1 MPERLPLTLLDMK
14 NLAYLVWPGTIAA
27 TLALSLPTLAANAPA
42 EPQRAG
48 IDWFAGD
55 VDAAFAQARALDK
68 PLFLY
73 WGAAWC
79 PPCNQVKATIFK
91 RADFIARSRFFIPVN
106 LDGDSPGAQKI
117 GARFKVR
124 GYPTTILFRP
134 DGSEITRLPGEVDG
148 ARYLKVLALGMNA
161 THPVKETLQAAL
173 SGTPRLTADDW
184 RLLSFYSWDTDE
196 QALLPQASRV
206 ATLQSLASK
215 APPGDAAIRLQ
226 LLALVASASA
236 RPDEQPGVDHPDAI
250 KLLSR
255 VYADANQ
262 SRTNTDILTNYAGKL
277 AEAHTA
283 PSGASR
289 IELVRAG
296 QIALARLAGDRSLST
311 TDQLAARDAQIAL
324 AHAGNLQAPLDPKLL
339 KAAKVQV
346 AAADQTT
353 TDAYERQSVI
363 SAAGDVLTDAGLL
376 DESDR
381 LLKAELKR
389 SHAPYYFML
398 GLAANAKKRG
408 DKTAA
413 LSWYEQAYAGSK
425 GPATRLQWG
434 TTYLNN
440 LIELAPTDEARIEKV
455 ARSLF
460 AELAD
465 MPDAFY
471 ERNRIR
477 LETTGRKLT
486 TWKADRHDAAFG
498 RMAAQLN
505 GICAKLPATDGQR
518 GTCAGLLAPG

>member
-1 MPERLPLTLLDMK
+1 MNNPVH
-14 NLAYLVWPGTIAA
+14 LVWSTTIAA
-27 TLALSLPTLAANAPA
+27 VAAILALSLVAHAASPPA
-42 EPQRAG
+42 DSHRVGINWYAG
-48 IDWFAGD
+48 G
-55 VDAAFAQARALDK
+55 VDAAFAQARTQNK

-106 LDGDSPGAQKI
+106 LDGDGPGAQKI

-134 DGSEITRLPGEVDG
+134 DGSEITRLPGEVDA

-173 SGTPRLTADDW
+173 TGTPKLSADDW

-196 QALLPQASRV
+196 QALLPQVSPV
-206 ATLQSLASK
+206 ATLQNLADK
-215 APPGDAAIRLQ
+215 APPGDAALRLH

-236 RPDEQPGVDHPDAI
+236 RTENQPGVDHSDAV
-250 KLLSR
+250 KLLTR

-262 SRTNTDILTNYAGKL
+262 SRNNADILTNYAGKL

-283 PSGASR
+283 PAGAAR
-289 IELVRAG
+289 MQLVSAG
-296 QIALARLAGDRSLST
+296 EIALARLASDTSLST
-311 TDQLAARDAQIAL
+311 TDQLAARDAEITLVQTN
-324 AHAGNLQAPLDPKLL
+324 NLPAALDPRLL
-339 KAAKVQV
+339 KAAQAQV
-346 AAADQTT
+346 AVADQTT
-353 TDAYERQSVI
+353 KDPYERQSVI

-376 DESDR
+376 DESDH
-381 LLKAELKR
+381 LLNAELKR
-389 SHAPYYFML
+389 SHSPYYFML

-408 DKTAA
+408 DKGSA
-413 LSWYEQAYAGSK
+413 LSWYEQAYAASK

-440 LIELAPTDEARIEKV
+440 LIELSPADELRIEKV
-455 ARSLF
+455 AHSLL
-460 AELAD
+460 AELAGT
-465 MPDAFY
+465 PDAFY

-477 LETTGRKLT
+477 LETTGHKLT
-486 TWKADRHDAAFG
+486 AWKAAKHDAVFE
-498 RMAAQLN
+498 RIAAQLN
-505 GICAKLPATDGQR
+505 GICARLPVDDGQKS
-518 GTCAGLLAPG
+518 TCSGLLKLG